1 MSSQSTSLRSWA
13 IENRVWEPS
22 TWEKFLREYLVPLY
36 KDAWTITIIY
46 SELQQ
51 RVSGKE
57 LASIEDIDLRE
68 RIRAA
73 LYGGVEKDPK
83 NSYAKFMYD
92 YFGIEVENARSFEE
106 SVELYKRYGDLVK
119 IYVGRDYSHTPIAE
133 SIKTLCESL
142 EKAIRIMAG
151 KLKKS
156 PEELGLTKDYKPE
169 VERGPGFLKQLLP
182 KPGEKAEKLVSL
194 INGFRKHAVDLAIGH
209 NPYTTFIYYVRL
221 IPVPFLKKFLEPMD
235 SQKKDKE
242 TDEIKA
248 IAELLDL
255 KARSLINDQ
264 EERLSPEIYNK
275 LYLFRAEDSFASTI
289 LNVHQ
294 VLLNIVPEVSY
305 IYNEMIN
312 DAINR
317 LDNIPLDPWDIYG
330 TILRGFR
337 DHREDFYQVVVGSN
351 GIISEIKCTISHI
364 STRGKLHIYEEY
376 IYKNNENNYNKLYF
390 GDFLCRIFPLISS
403 GIIEIVAVAGEIR
416 IKLKKEYMDKWIDR
430 VMSNQGKT

>member
-36 KDAWTITIIY
+36 KDAWTITIICL
-46 SELQQ
+46 ELKEK
-51 RVSGKE
+51 VNGKE
-57 LASIEDIDLRE
+57 PASIEDIDLRE

-92 YFGIEVENARSFEE
+92 YFGVKVEGTRSFEE

-119 IYVGRDYSHTPIAE
+119 IHMGSYCDYIF
-133 SIKTLCESL
+133 TLSNSL
-142 EKAIRIMAG
+142 EKAIRIMAE
-151 KLKKS
+151 KLKRS

-169 VERGPGFLKQLLP
+169 VKREPDFLKQRLP

-194 INGFRKHAVDLAIGH
+194 INSFRKHAVNLAIGH
-209 NPYTTFIYYVRL
+209 NPYTTFIYYIRL
-221 IPVPFLKKFLEPMD
+221 IPVPFLKKFLEPKD

-255 KARSLINDQ
+255 KAYSLINNQ

-275 LYLFRAEDSFASTI
+275 LYLFIAKDGFASTI
-289 LNVHQ
+289 LGIHQ
-294 VLLNIVPEVSY
+294 ILLNIVPEVSN

-312 DAINR
+312 DAINH
-317 LDNIPLDPWDIYG
+317 LDNIPLDPWDIYE

-337 DHREDFYQVVVGSN
+337 KALDDEKVSCYVTVGSS
-351 GIISEIKCTISHI
+351 GIIDRIVCIG
-364 STRGKLHIYEEY
+364 RYGYGAYIYEH
-376 IYKNNENNYNKLYF
+376 NENNYYKLYF
-390 GDFLCRIFPLISS
+390 DDFLYRIFPLISS
-403 GIIEIVAVAGEIR
+403 GIIEVNAVDKWTLYIT
-416 IKLKKEYMDKWIDR
+416 LKKGYTDKWIDR
-430 VMSNQGKT
+430 VMSNRGKA